1 MNQRN
6 DTATL
11 NDLIEV
17 LNDGKDF
24 YEEASDH
31 VHPDLAAVFKRMAR
45 TKAAITADLS
55 GMVVSRGDHPSESG
69 SFSGSLR
76 KLYAELRA
84 SIAQNEET
92 TYIVQ
97 LEEFEDR
104 ILHAFEDAVEKSD
117 DVGVR
122 EISRR
127 YLPEVTRDH
136 NDMRAMK
143 KIKQAED

>member
-1 MNQRN
+1 MNEHVE
-6 DTATL
+6 TATL

-24 YEEASDH
+24 YEEGSKH
-31 VHPDLAAVFKRMAR
+31 VHPDLAAVFQRMAR
-45 TKAAITADLS
+45 TKAAIAADLS
-55 GMVVSRGDHPSESG
+55 GMVVSRGEQPSDSG
-69 SFSGSLR
+69 SFSGSIR
-76 KLYAELRA
+76 KMYAELRT

-92 TYIVQ
+92 AYIVQ

-104 ILHAFEDAVEKSD
+104 ILHAFQDAVEKSD

-143 KIKQAED
+143 KIKQGKD